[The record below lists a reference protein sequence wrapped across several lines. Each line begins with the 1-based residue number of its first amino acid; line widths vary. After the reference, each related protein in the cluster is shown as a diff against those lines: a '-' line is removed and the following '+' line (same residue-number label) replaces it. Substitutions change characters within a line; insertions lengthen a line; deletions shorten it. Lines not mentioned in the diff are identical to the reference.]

1 MTDTRALARDERAEL
16 GAFLVTLAPEQW
28 DAPTLCGGWAVRDVV
43 AHLLGYDPMGLG
55 GFARN
60 LARARF
66 DPDRANQRVV
76 DGLRDADPEVLV
88 ELVRR
93 HEEPRG
99 VGALFGGRI
108 ALTDGA
114 IHHQDIRRP
123 LGLPR
128 EIPSERLRVIL
139 DFAMVAP
146 PIRAFVR
153 TRGLR
158 LVATDLDWSSGRG
171 TAEVRGPGEAVLMA
185 AAGRAHALGE
195 LDGPGVETLARR
207 CDAA

>member
-1 MTDTRALARDERAEL
+1 VTDTLALARDERAEL
-16 GAFLVTLAPEQW
+16 AALLETLSPEQW
-28 DAPTLCGGWAVRDVV
+28 ETPSLCEGWRVRDVV
-43 AHLLGYDPMGLG
+43 AHVVGYDPLG
-55 GFARN
+55 VTGFFRN
-60 LARARF
+60 LAGARL
-66 DPDRANQRVV
+66 DADRANQRVV
-76 DGLRDADPEVLV
+76 DDLRDRDPAELV

-93 HEEPRG
+93 YETPQG
-99 VGALFGGRI
+99 LTGLFGGRI

-114 IHHQDIRRP
+114 IHQQDIRRP

-128 EIPSERLRVIL
+128 EIPAERLRAVL

-171 TAEVRGPGEAVLMA
+171 TEEVRGPGEAVLMA
-185 AAGRAHALGE
+185 AAGRGHALDE
-195 LDGPGVETLARR
+195 LEGPGVATLAQRLG
-207 CDAA
+207 